1 MDTRQM
7 SVVRAMEII
16 ASHGHVVTK
25 QDIPGL
31 YRIDG
36 GQEITT
42 NQLISIATS
51 YVPSDRFMNSLLQP

>member
-1 MDTRQM
+1 
-7 SVVRAMEII
+7 MEII

-25 QDIPGL
+25 PRIPGL

-51 YVPSDRFMNSLLQP
+51 YVPSDRFINSLLQP

>member
-31 YRIDG
+31 YRNDG

-42 NQLISIATS
+42 N
-51 YVPSDRFMNSLLQP
+51 

>member
-16 ASHGHVVTK
+16 ASRGHVVTK

-42 NQLISIATS
+42 N
-51 YVPSDRFMNSLLQP
+51 